1 MTFSQAIYI
10 LSESLRG
17 FKECYDKI
25 GPFELN
31 DRMIGLNKEGSVKV
45 WLNENFSSN
54 HPEVERPVLQITASS
69 AHKSSASKEESVF
82 VKNIVEIVRGKL
94 EERKFPVEF

>member
-1 MTFSQAIYI
+1 
-10 LSESLRG
+10 
-17 FKECYDKI
+17 
-25 GPFELN
+25 
-31 DRMIGLNKEGSVKV
+31 MIGLNKEGSVKV

-54 HPEVERPVLQITASS
+54 HPEVERPALQITASS
-69 AHKSSASKEESVF
+69 AHKSSASKEESAF